1 VRYIK
6 SVAVVLLV
14 LSLGWVG
21 GLSQTSQTVQINV
34 TQSLYLDCSASANFT
49 YTVTQADIEGAQ
61 PFDIGDW
68 SCNVDSLTLFDLVS
82 DFAITIN
89 TGING
94 ASKDDFYQ
102 TCDSSLTSGGGS
114 PSCTTSSPTTP
125 FGPITLG
132 SGGNTAGT
140 LGADFGGD
148 VWLSVSD
155 WDVQSIPP
163 TRSVI
168 GTITYSVTDTSP

>member
-1 VRYIK
+1 VRHIK
-6 SVAVVLLV
+6 TVAVVLLT

-21 GLSQTSQTVQINV
+21 GLSQTAQTVQINV
-34 TQSLYLDCSASANFT
+34 TQSLYLNCSASLPIN
-49 YTVTQADIEGAQ
+49 YTVTQADIEGTQ
-61 PFDIGDW
+61 PFNIGTW
-68 SCNVDSLTLFDLVS
+68 SCNVDSLTLFDLGS

-102 TCDSSLTSGGGS
+102 TCDPLLTSGGGS
-114 PSCTTSSPTTP
+114 PSCGAGGS

-132 SGGNTAGT
+132 TGGNTAGT
-140 LGADFGGD
+140 SGANFSGN
-148 VWLSVSD
+148 VRLNVSD